1 VSKHLQETGRIIS
14 SLASASSNN
23 GASKNGDIAT
33 LASQAIA
40 LQESINTQSTSISL
54 TRSRVTELGDQLHA
68 SYCDLF
74 ETSIRLLEQTIHGSI
89 ARGSRARAEHLAV
102 VAKGMELKLQ
112 ILAQTDAMLTDPALQ
127 TELEAYRVRLEG
139 VAEELGGKAVEAER
153 ALAEYGRAGKG
164 MGEIAR
170 RFAEVRRECE
180 GVKEEIEK
188 LEARRSDVD

>member
-1 VSKHLQETGRIIS
+1 MSKHLQETGRIIS